1 MKPPA
6 PPKPVMTTSE
16 HLMWREFIE
25 KRCGLDFGETRLEYL
40 CRRLWERMQARGM
53 KTYTEYLMY
62 LSFNSDGESEWARLT
77 ESLVVGET
85 SFFRH
90 EGSFLALRQRVI
102 PELIA
107 RKQQTGHRT
116 LALWSAGCSTGQEA
130 YSMTMTAL
138 DLLDPQKIQVETLG
152 TDINTTFLEKAR
164 LGRYSPLA
172 VRSLPAVYR
181 NKYLTELRQDQAMVY
196 QVNQTVRASVRFGY
210 HNLKTIEQYP
220 VSGQDVIFC
229 QNALI
234 YFTAE
239 GRNLIV
245 QELCRCLNPGGY
257 LFLAPGEII
266 GFKWPGIQ
274 SVKAEDSLVF
284 QRL

>member
-1 MKPPA
+1 
-6 PPKPVMTTSE
+6 MTTSE

-62 LSFNSDGESEWARLT
+62 LSFNSDGETEWARLT

-107 RKQQTGHRT
+107 RKQHAGNQ
-116 LALWSAGCSTGQEA
+116 ALTMWSAGCSTGQEV
-130 YSMTMTAL
+130 YSMVMTAL
-138 DLLDPQKIQVETLG
+138 DLIDPRKIQIKALG
-152 TDINTTFLEKAR
+152 TDINETVLEKAR
-164 LGRYSPLA
+164 LGQYSPLA
-172 VRSLPAVYR
+172 VRSLPLVYR
-181 NKYLTELRQDQAMVY
+181 TKYLTEHRHNRDTVY
-196 QVNQTVRASVRFGY
+196 QMNETVRSYTRFGL
-210 HNLKTIEQYP
+210 HNLKTIEHSP
-220 VSGQDVIFC
+220 IPDQDVIFC

-234 YFTAE
+234 YFTPE
-239 GRNLIV
+239 FRTTV
-245 QELCRCLNPGGY
+245 VSELCRCLNPGGY
-257 LFLAPGEII
+257 LFLAPGEIV
-266 GFKWPGIQ
+266 GFKLPGIEN
-274 SVKAEDSLVF
+274 VRVEDSLVF